1 MSQIAGDSVAGQS
14 MASEATTKVTK
25 ALLACGVIAGPL
37 FMVVSLVQAFT
48 RPGFDLKRHAI
59 SMLSLG
65 DLGWIQIT
73 NFELT
78 GLLAIAFAIG
88 IRRALHPG
96 RAGTWGPP
104 LIGAYGVGFV
114 IAGIFR
120 IDPALGFPPGAPAG
134 FNGFSWHAS
143 LHFLGFTVAFIGLI
157 AACFVFAR
165 RFASLHM
172 RGWSAYCTASGVAAI
187 ALIALGNASVIATS
201 VAYAVMGVVTSG
213 WIALVALRLLREQDE
228 ASRSRAE
235 RLV

>member
-1 MSQIAGDSVAGQS
+1 

-88 IRRALHPG
+88 IRRALHPR
-96 RAGTWGPP
+96 RAGAWWPP
-104 LIGAYGVGFV
+104 VIGAYRLGV
-114 IAGIFR
+114 
-120 IDPALGFPPGAPAG
+120 
-134 FNGFSWHAS
+134 
-143 LHFLGFTVAFIGLI
+143 LI
-157 AACFVFAR
+157 PRVF
-165 RFASLHM
+165 
-172 RGWSAYCTASGVAAI
+172 
-187 ALIALGNASVIATS
+187 
-201 VAYAVMGVVTSG
+201 
-213 WIALVALRLLREQDE
+213 
-228 ASRSRAE
+228 
-235 RLV
+235 